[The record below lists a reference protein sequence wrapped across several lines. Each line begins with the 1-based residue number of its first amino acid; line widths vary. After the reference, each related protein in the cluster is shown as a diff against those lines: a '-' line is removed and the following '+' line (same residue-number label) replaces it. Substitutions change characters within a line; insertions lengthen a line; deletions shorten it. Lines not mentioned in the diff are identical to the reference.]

1 MERVSMPL
9 NAVGMGASAEVDN
22 IVGSEIICK
31 KLMEMGFSKG
41 AIIQV
46 VKNDSGALIVKVG
59 GTKLVVARGMA
70 QKVMMREI

>member
-1 MERVSMPL
+1 MGRISMPL
-9 NAVGMGASAEVDN
+9 NVIGMGASAEVDN
-22 IVGSEIICK
+22 IVGGEIICK
-31 KLMEMGFSKG
+31 KLMEMGFNKG